1 MMPVAAR
8 DIDEAEL
15 RKVFGCFPSGVIA
28 VCAVVDGEPVGMAA
42 SAFTPVSLAPALVSL
57 CVQNTS
63 TTWPR
68 LRKRPRLGLS
78 VLADNHDDACIK
90 LSRKNCDR
98 FTGVSWSALPGGAV
112 VVDGASAWLDCR
124 LHTEVSAGDHTIAL
138 LAICG
143 LDGDPET
150 PPLVFH
156 GSRFRR
162 LAGVGA
168 GREHE

>member
-1 MMPVAAR
+1 MPAVAPA
-8 DIDEAEL
+8 IDEAQL
-15 RKVFGCFPSGVIA
+15 RRVFGCFPSGVVA
-28 VCAVVDGEPVGMAA
+28 VCAIVDGQPVGMAA
-42 SAFTPVSLAPALVSL
+42 SSFTPVSLAPALVCL

-68 LRKRPRLGLS
+68 LRTMPRLGLS
-78 VLADNHDDACIK
+78 VLADSHDDACIK

-98 FTGVSWSALPGGAV
+98 FAGVPWTAMSGGAV

-124 LHTEVSAGDHTIAL
+124 LHAEVDAGDHTIVL
-138 LAICG
+138 LEICG

-150 PPLVFH
+150 QPLVFH

-162 LAGVGA
+162 LAGV
-168 GREHE
+168 RVQQECR